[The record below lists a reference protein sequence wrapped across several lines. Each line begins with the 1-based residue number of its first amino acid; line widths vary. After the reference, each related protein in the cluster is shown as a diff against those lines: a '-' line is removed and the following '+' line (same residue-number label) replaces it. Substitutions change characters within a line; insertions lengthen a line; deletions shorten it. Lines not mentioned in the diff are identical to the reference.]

1 MLVGSMYCGWTL
13 VILVLFH
20 REAFERSIGDAL
32 DHVYKQMDDYE
43 TRIAGDHEI
52 ASLSLRYTR
61 TTYTVMLAVA
71 GSLFLGAYAS
81 GQLLGFRKIVK
92 RFLQVV
98 NIGLVVSA
106 STCILPRP
114 HARLNPT
121 ALCRFF
127 PLS

>member
-32 DHVYKQMDDYE
+32 DHVYKQMGDYE

-71 GSLFLGAYAS
+71 GSLFLGAYAT
-81 GQLLGFRKIVK
+81 GQLLGFRKIVCGK
-92 RFLQVV
+92 SHLNWQV
-98 NIGLVVSA
+98 GLPDQSEFSLELRRYDNVFDVM
-106 STCILPRP
+106 ILL
-114 HARLNPT
+114 A
-121 ALCRFF
+121 
-127 PLS
+127 